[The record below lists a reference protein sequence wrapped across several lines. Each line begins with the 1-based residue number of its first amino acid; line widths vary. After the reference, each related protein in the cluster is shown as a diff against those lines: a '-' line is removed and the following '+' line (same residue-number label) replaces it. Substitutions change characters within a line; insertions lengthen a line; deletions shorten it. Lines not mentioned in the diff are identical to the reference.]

1 MRSFI
6 KLIVCFVF
14 LQGCAAARIYEQNC
28 VDVASSAGHTY
39 ERMFGE
45 KALVAVGKKDNK
57 LHAQAYYVENG
68 EMVWL
73 TVTFYSDHWDR
84 IKPIL
89 VVDAYSELREIY
101 HKLPLEDFDKRYG
114 KK

>member
-1 MRSFI
+1 MKYFI

-14 LQGCAAARIYEQNC
+14 LQSCAAARIYELNC

-39 ERMFGE
+39 ERMFGG

-57 LHAQAYYVENG
+57 LHAQAYYVEND

-73 TVTFYSDHWDR
+73 TVTFSDHGCR
-84 IKPIL
+84 IKHIL

-101 HKLPLEDFDKRYG
+101 HKLSLEDFDKRYG
-114 KK
+114 H